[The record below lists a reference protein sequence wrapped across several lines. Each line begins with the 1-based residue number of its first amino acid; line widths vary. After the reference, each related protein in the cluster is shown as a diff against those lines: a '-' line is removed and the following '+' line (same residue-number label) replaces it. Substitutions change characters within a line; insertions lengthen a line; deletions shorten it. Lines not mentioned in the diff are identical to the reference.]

1 MGKRAARASN
11 RRREPA
17 GDLRL
22 RLVARELSKRYGDF
36 EHYNRRNPLEE
47 LLFILC
53 SVQTQEINYRLTF
66 RALRRRFPRM
76 EMLAKAT
83 AAQIAEP
90 LKPGGLYRNKS
101 KQIRKIC
108 RRLAEAFGRPTLAPA
123 GRLNDSECEGFL
135 TSLPGVGLKVARCVM
150 LYSFDREV
158 FPVDT
163 HCWRIS
169 LRLGWIRQTRV
180 GICTRNDMDRLQEKI
195 PPSLR
200 LSLHV
205 NMISLGREICR
216 DDRPRCEVCP
226 LRRHCWTGQRLTR
239 RRKHIISAAGSCE

>member
-1 MGKRAARASN
+1 M
-11 RRREPA
+11 RRIA
-17 GDLRL
+17 GILTI
-22 RLVARELSKRYGDF
+22 RYADF

-47 LLFILC
+47 LLFIIC
-53 SVQTQEINYRLTF
+53 SVQTQESGYRKTF
-66 RALRRRFPRM
+66 NALRRKFPRLEVM
-76 EMLAKAT
+76 ARAT
-83 AAQIAEP
+83 AAEITKP

-101 KQIRKIC
+101 RQIKKIL
-108 RRLAEAFGRPTLAPA
+108 RRLISEFGRPTLSP
-123 GRLNDSECEGFL
+123 LSKMSDPECEAFL

-150 LYSFDREV
+150 MYSFRREV

-169 LRLGWIRQTRV
+169 RRLGWIRQTRL
-180 GICTRNDMDRLQEKI
+180 GICTKKDMNRLQDKI

-205 NMISLGREICR
+205 NMIALGREICR

-226 LRRHCWTGQRLTR
+226 LCSRCRTGQRFR
-239 RRKHIISAAGSCE
+239 SKA